1 MRQHRGINVVERG
14 GTVGNKHA
22 QAAFTCESTSS
33 RALRAW
39 VVRELGWD
47 ENPPAERFK
56 LVLKEIDGSG
66 GLYESFEAFSGYLQ
80 KDRHLYADWQLE
92 RTANV
97 TDEMLQIGT
106 FPFVVVV
113 FRLFCFVVN
122 SFFLHVTVQ
131 QSNFFLRCA
140 FCFASVGQH

>member
-1 MRQHRGINVVERG
+1 M
-14 GTVGNKHA
+14 HA

-47 ENPPAERFK
+47 ENPPAERYK

-80 KDRHLYADWQLE
+80 KDRGLYGDWNLE
-92 RTANV
+92 RTATV
-97 TDEMLQIGT
+97 TDEMLQIGAIALSCLW
-106 FPFVVVV
+106 FVFLVIFL
-113 FRLFCFVVN
+113 FR
-122 SFFLHVTVQ
+122 FFWEEQ
-131 QSNFFLRCA
+131 RSI
-140 FCFASVGQH
+140 